1 MLPICNNKSNLNISP
16 ANFCPMD
23 ISPTGSSPK
32 TFPDRQFPLWTG
44 REGKIPRTDISP
56 IDSYT
61 NDISPNGRFPKQ
73 AFPRITRFI
82 SGITKWLIINI
93 FLAAKRK
100 IFEEK
105 IIFKW
110 RETFETPSNF
120 NITFNC
126 MENLQKKIRN
136 IISYPCNYSNTCQ
149 NNHTQVWIM
158 KTEVKKWG
166 KFLLHL
172 AWYQHLISTIFQIN
186 GIVPSIPFC

>member
-1 MLPICNNKSNLNISP
+1 
-16 ANFCPMD
+16 
-23 ISPTGSSPK
+23 
-32 TFPDRQFPLWTG
+32 
-44 REGKIPRTDISP
+44 
-56 IDSYT
+56 
-61 NDISPNGRFPKQ
+61 
-73 AFPRITRFI
+73 
-82 SGITKWLIINI
+82 
-93 FLAAKRK
+93 
-100 IFEEK
+100 
-105 IIFKW
+105 
-110 RETFETPSNF
+110 
-120 NITFNC
+120 